1 MNKHRFAFL
10 TIATILGLTTVF
22 AFATVASAQGAGI
35 YELVGSTSQGEG
47 LELVVTPGSDL
58 FTVTS
63 VRLSG
68 AVVRCAKSYQDL
80 DLGAI
85 VFPANTQIKTSSP
98 PPPFTISRLLTDD
111 AQVPSPRPRHERL
124 QLQVRHGVLEPFV
137 LCRTRT
143 TRFHRRTVHRGA
155 PETSNSSPSTEGA
168 RPFPRSP
175 AIW

>member
-10 TIATILGLTTVF
+10 TIATILGLITVF
-22 AFATVASAQGAGI
+22 GFTPAASAQGAGI

-47 LELVVTPGSDL
+47 LELVVTPGPDL

-63 VRLSG
+63 VRLGG

-98 PPPFTISRLLTDD
+98 PPPFTISRMLTEDSQVALLITGQAMSDVQVRVTLTVYWSHLYYAGLKD
-111 AQVPSPRPRHERL
+111 AVPTVERCTVVLPVIL
-124 QLQVRHGVLEPFV
+124 QLI
-137 LCRTRT
+137 
-143 TRFHRRTVHRGA
+143 
-155 PETSNSSPSTEGA
+155 
-168 RPFPRSP
+168 
-175 AIW
+175 AID

>member
-47 LELVVTPGSDL
+47 LELVVIPGDDM

-111 AQVPSPRPRHERL
+111 HQVALLITGQAMSDVQVRVTLTVFLSHLYYAGLNDTLPTAERCTVVLPVIL
-124 QLQVRHGVLEPFV
+124 QLI
-137 LCRTRT
+137 
-143 TRFHRRTVHRGA
+143 
-155 PETSNSSPSTEGA
+155 
-168 RPFPRSP
+168 
-175 AIW
+175 AID

>member
-10 TIATILGLTTVF
+10 TIATILGLTSVF

-58 FTVTS
+58 FTVTT

-68 AVVRCAKSYQDL
+68 AVVRCAKSNQAL
-80 DLGAI
+80 DLSAI

-98 PPPFTISRLLTDD
+98 APPFTISRLLADD
-111 AQVPSPRPRHERL
+111 AQVALLITGQAMSDNQVRVTLTVYWSHLYYAGLNDTVPTAERCTVVLPVIL
-124 QLQVRHGVLEPFV
+124 QLI
-137 LCRTRT
+137 
-143 TRFHRRTVHRGA
+143 
-155 PETSNSSPSTEGA
+155 
-168 RPFPRSP
+168 
-175 AIW
+175 AID